1 VIVRILGEGQFGV
14 EDAATA
20 ELNQLDT
27 DLETAVDRND
37 EAAFTAALTS
47 LLAHVRAHGSPL
59 ATDTLES
66 SDLILPHEDS
76 SMDEVRKMLT
86 DEGLIPG

>member
-1 VIVRILGEGQFGV
+1 VIVRILGVGQFRV
-14 EDAATA
+14 DDSAAA

-27 DLETAVDRND
+27 DLEAAVDQND
-37 EAAFTAALTS
+37 ETAFTAALTS
-47 LLAHVRAHGSPL
+47 LLTHVRAHGSPL
-59 ATDTLES
+59 PTDTLEE

>member
-1 VIVRILGEGQFGV
+1 MIVRILGEGQFDV
-14 EDAATA
+14 DDAATL

-27 DLETAVDRND
+27 DLETAVDQND
-37 EAAFTAALTS
+37 ETAFTAALTS
-47 LLAHVRAHGSPL
+47 LLTHVRAHGSPL
-59 ATDTLES
+59 PTDTLEE